1 MTGIDPRGPRFTA
14 SVTAILLVVAL
25 LTPPAVAGTLVAV
38 QLLFFLSGVLLGVQH
53 TPTGLAFRTLVR
65 PRLSPPGGLEDPRP
79 PRFAQGVGL
88 VFTAVAL
95 TGYLTGAILLGQVAV
110 GLALVAALLNAVI
123 GLCLGCELYL
133 LGLRFARRASA

>member
-1 MTGIDPRGPRFTA
+1 
-14 SVTAILLVVAL
+14 
-25 LTPPAVAGTLVAV
+25 
-38 QLLFFLSGVLLGVQH
+38 VLLGVQH
-53 TPTGLAFRTLVR
+53 TPTGLVFRTFVR
-65 PRLSPPGGLEDPRP
+65 PRLSPPDELEDPRP

-95 TGYLTGAILLGQVAV
+95 TGYLTGATLLGQIAV

-133 LGLRFARRASA
+133 LGLRVARRASA